1 MIDERSRILED
12 KITAQSYGPG
22 YRDFSFEV
30 VNAKGKKCRVDL
42 SIEDSLSLAHEIL
55 AMHDLAWSGEKPI
68 DAKPNEIKP
77 EWIMSY
83 PDRPYYG
90 RLFEKKG

>member
-1 MIDERSRILED
+1 MIDERSRVLED

-30 VNAKGKKCRVDL
+30 VDAKGKKRRVDL

-55 AMHDLAWSGEKPI
+55 VMHDLAWCDGQPI

-77 EWIMSY
+77 EWIAEY
-83 PDRPYYG
+83 PKRPYYG
-90 RLFEKKG
+90 RLYERKG